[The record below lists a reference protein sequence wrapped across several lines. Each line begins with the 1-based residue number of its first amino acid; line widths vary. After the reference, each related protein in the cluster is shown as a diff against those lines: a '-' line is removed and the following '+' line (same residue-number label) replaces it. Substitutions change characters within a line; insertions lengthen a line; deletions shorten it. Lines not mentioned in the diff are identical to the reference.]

1 MPNEQAQAFKQ
12 LHTKGDPLLLFNCWD
27 AGSAHAMQRSG
38 AKAIATSSWS
48 VAAAHGYVDGENMPL
63 DQVLHNAR
71 RIVAHMTLP
80 VSIDIEGAYGPDLNH
95 IQHTIKQ
102 LIDIGV
108 VGVNFEDQIIGGD
121 ALYSI
126 QQQCQRIAAIRAL
139 SDSLDYPLFINAR
152 TDIFLQ
158 SPVHDETHLGEAL
171 ARAKAYQT
179 AGADGFFVPGLQN
192 STWIATLC
200 QQCDLPINVMKVD
213 DTASVQPLAR
223 LGVARISYGP
233 WPYQQMLQGLQAAY
247 QKAIT

>member
-12 LHTKGDPLLLFNCWD
+12 LHIKGDPLVLFNCWD
-27 AGSAHAMQRSG
+27 AGSAQAMQTLG

-71 RIVAHMTLP
+71 RIVTHVTLP

-95 IQHTIKQ
+95 IQHTVKQ

-108 VGVNFEDQIIGGD
+108 VGINFEDQIIGGD
-121 ALYSI
+121 TLYSI
-126 QQQCQRIAAIRAL
+126 EQQCQRIAAIRAL

-152 TDIFLQ
+152 TDIFLKTA
-158 SPVHDETHLGEAL
+158 VHDETHLGEAL
-171 ARAKAYQT
+171 VRASAYKA

-192 STWIATLC
+192 TAFIATLC
-200 QQCDLPINVMKVD
+200 QQCDLPINVMKID
-213 DTASVQPLAR
+213 DTASVQPLTR

-233 WPYQQMLQGLQAAY
+233 WPYQQMLQGLQVAY